1 MCPLVFATPPL
12 GLFVL
17 RGESHSPTPGA
28 VQRFAFFSLSRT
40 LHAAV
45 LTPLRGHPLIY
56 LWSDLLTWV
65 HDSISIPADVYVPPP
80 GPRGGGRR
88 EASPC
93 ALARLPLAVL
103 RKASGAVDCFQTGL
117 ASLDKLDVIGKS

>member
-28 VQRFAFFSLSRT
+28 VQSFAFFSLSQT

-56 LWSDLLTWV
+56 PWSDLLTWV
-65 HDSISIPADVYVPPP
+65 HDSISIPADVCVPPP
-80 GPRGGGRR
+80 GPRGGGRW

-93 ALARLPLAVL
+93 ALACLPLAVL
-103 RKASGAVDCFQTGL
+103 RKFSGAVDRFQTGL
-117 ASLDKLDVIGKS
+117 SFPR